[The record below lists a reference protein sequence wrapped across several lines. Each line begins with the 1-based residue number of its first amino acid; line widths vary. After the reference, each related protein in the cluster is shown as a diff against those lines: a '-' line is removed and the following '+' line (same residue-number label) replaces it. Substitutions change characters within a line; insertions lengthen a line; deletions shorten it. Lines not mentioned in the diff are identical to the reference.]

1 MRQRGTWSLSFYL
14 WQVEVDW
21 NNNTTNGLHRQAE
34 IDGEFLYVSIG
45 RNLSY
50 RNATDERRSGNRAV
64 ISIRTK
70 SVKNHLKNTHRVPI
84 PYFICDYKSTMTE
97 VGVSLA
103 LRQKKNLLDKR
114 LKRKERPL
122 QGEVLPRKKI
132 VSTKLL
138 NSKEVTQNSSF
149 QIFIEG
155 AALYT
160 LCLIL
165 PKLFGLLTGFINKFL
180 EHHSQQNYFSGAI
193 APDAGISDV
202 AIVGFL
208 SLSMAI
214 IRLMLVHFLVPGYD
228 QPHRMKA
235 FVRCK
240 SVHLLSSHY
249 TGNGTPKINKRKVA
263 LQMNDTTDA
272 ALLPPLPFLPDSDVN
287 NDDHSHCRLE
297 FKSKSSL
304 SHNQELNHNM
314 NDEDDNEDLFVVSS
328 GLISSS
334 SAVSLQ
340 ALLQHSTPML
350 EAQIT
355 PRRRKKE
362 SISHKEEEQQQSQ
375 PDAVEIGIFTAPKFA
390 TAVFRL
396 FYSTLSCTIAL
407 YYFLDANFWPP
418 AVGGKGNSKN
428 CWDLSSVGATEF
440 LDSDFDQHNTA
451 LRRYFLLQASYHF
464 HSGAFHIFTALL
476 LWFVSSSSSSKQ
488 QPNKDDT
495 NRFVFGF
502 VPAGMIT
509 INNIKTLFQHCFAVC
524 LITFIY
530 LFSSLRRLGTIAMF
544 SFDFSSWSLHLLQ
557 LCINDS
563 SKRTSP
569 RSIRLLHKLVVI
581 PLFCYSRFYI
591 FPFVIGY
598 SALEES
604 QDWLKQLENML
615 VPGVARSVD
624 GVFVISFCLIMIM
637 NLVYFQRLLNHP
649 HVSQSLH

>member
-1 MRQRGTWSLSFYL
+1 ML
-14 WQVEVDW
+14 
-21 NNNTTNGLHRQAE
+21 
-34 IDGEFLYVSIG
+34 
-45 RNLSY
+45 
-50 RNATDERRSGNRAV
+50 SGNT
-64 ISIRTK
+64 SEF
-70 SVKNHLKNTHRVPI
+70 PF

-114 LKRKERPL
+114 LKRKERPE
-122 QGEVLPRKKI
+122 QQEVLPRKKI

-165 PKLFGLLTGFINKFL
+165 PNLFGLLTGFINKFL

-263 LQMNDTTDA
+263 VQMNDTVDAA
-272 ALLPPLPFLPDSDVN
+272 ALLPPLPFLPNSDV
-287 NDDHSHCRLE
+287 NDDHSHRRLE

-304 SHNQELNHNM
+304 SHNPDLNHNM

-488 QPNKDDT
+488 QPNKEDT
-495 NRFVFGF
+495 SRFVFGF

-563 SKRTSP
+563 SKRASP